1 MVFGVCVCVQ
11 SVMDIMKRV
20 PSATLLLLLA
30 FCALIK
36 QGESKVSLW
45 PWPACVSVS
54 KTKSLGSDP
63 VSVIFVS
70 VPLIYCSCP

>member
-36 QGESKVSLW
+36 QGESKVSL
-45 PWPACVSVS
+45 
-54 KTKSLGSDP
+54 
-63 VSVIFVS
+63 
-70 VPLIYCSCP
+70 